1 LIKMDIYSENIMEHY
16 KDPRNFGK
24 LENENASY
32 KDSNPLCGD
41 KIEISL
47 SIRNDKIIDINCIS
61 EGCAISRASSSIISE
76 KIKGMGLNDALKSNK
91 DFVLDSLGI
100 QLNPIRLKC
109 AMLSLRAIQKA
120 IAKYLMENKNA
131 GS

>member
-1 LIKMDIYSENIMEHY
+1 MEHY

-41 KIEISL
+41 KINVQLIIENDEIKE
-47 SIRNDKIIDINCIS
+47 IKYECD
-61 EGCAISRASSSIISE
+61 GCAISRASSSIISE
-76 KIKGMGLNDALKSNK
+76 KIKGMELKDILKLNK

-100 QLNPIRLKC
+100 QLNPMRLKC

-120 IAKYLMENKNA
+120 ILNYKGEN
-131 GS
+131 

>member
-1 LIKMDIYSENIMEHY
+1 MDIYSENIMEHY
-16 KDPRNFGK
+16 RYPINIGK
-24 LENENASY
+24 LENENVSY

-41 KIEISL
+41 NIEVSL
-47 SIRNDKIIDINCIS
+47 LIDNDKITDIKYIS

-76 KIKGMGLNDALKSNK
+76 KIKGMNLKDVLVLNK
-91 DFVLDSLGI
+91 DFVLDSIGI

-120 IAKYLMENKNA
+120 VTKYLGEN
-131 GS
+131 